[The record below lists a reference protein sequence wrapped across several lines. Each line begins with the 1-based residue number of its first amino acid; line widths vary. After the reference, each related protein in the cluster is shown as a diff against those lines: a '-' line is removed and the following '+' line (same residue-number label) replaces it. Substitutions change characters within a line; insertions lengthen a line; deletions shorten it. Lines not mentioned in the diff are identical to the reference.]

1 MLKLNKVK
9 SEPIQNNTR
18 NRSGSHMSR
27 IVIINGANAASSR
40 VSAVQQ
46 YIEQTMK
53 DVTSI
58 EVFKLPAE
66 DLLTANFNSEHIQS
80 ANQIVEKAES
90 VVVITPVYKAA
101 YSGILKTYLDL
112 LPQKGLENKTIL
124 PIAVGGSLAHL
135 LSLEYALKPLLSV
148 LGATTILHPVYLID
162 KQIERIDNGSFII
175 EKEVIQRLEKELNKL
190 LHATI

>member
-1 MLKLNKVK
+1 
-9 SEPIQNNTR
+9 
-18 NRSGSHMSR
+18 MSR

-46 YIEQTMK
+46 YIEQTMN

-58 EVFKLPAE
+58 EVFKLPAD

-80 ANQIVEKAES
+80 VNQIVEKAES

-101 YSGILKTYLDL
+101 YTGILKTYLDL

>member
-1 MLKLNKVK
+1 
-9 SEPIQNNTR
+9 
-18 NRSGSHMSR
+18 MSR

-46 YIEQTMK
+46 HIEKTMN

-66 DLLTANFNSEHIQS
+66 DLLTANFNSEHIQ
-80 ANQIVEKAES
+80 AINQIVEQAEAI
-90 VVVITPVYKAA
+90 VVLTPVYKAA
-101 YSGILKTYLDL
+101 YSGILKTFLDL

-135 LSLEYALKPLLSV
+135 LSLEYALKPVLSV
-148 LGATTILHPVYLID
+148 LGATSILPSVYLID
-162 KQIERIDNGSFII
+162 KQIERIDSDSFII
-175 EKEVIQRLEKELNKL
+175 ESEAIQRLEKELNKFTSA
-190 LHATI
+190 HVAI